1 VSEDFRLSWLR
12 RSVGRCWCEP
22 AARRTP
28 FKPLGV
34 PGLVLAS
41 RGPAGVE
48 IAERSQIINEIKV
61 RGGAVKASR
70 VTAHPS
76 YADACHQS
84 IDVTGIAIGR

>member
-1 VSEDFRLSWLR
+1 V
-12 RSVGRCWCEP
+12 
-22 AARRTP
+22 AAP
-28 FKPLGV
+28 FCREV
-34 PGLVLAS
+34 LVRA
-41 RGPAGVE
+41 RGPAHALQAARGPVFGPGQPRARRRE